1 MLKQGTNNID
11 TRVKMFKG
19 ENPEKNQTNSTQFNN
34 T

>member
-11 TRVKMFKG
+11 TRVKMFTG
-19 ENPEKNQTNSTQFNN
+19 ENPEKNQTNSTQFNK